1 MQRFA
6 NRVAIVT
13 GATSGI
19 GRETALCLAR
29 EGAQVI
35 ATGRNEAL
43 GAATVAAGAAEGL
56 TILFHAQD
64 VSAEAA
70 WIELVAWVESRFGRL
85 DVLVNNAGQF
95 MVKPL
100 CETSL
105 DAFDALY
112 RVNVQGCWL
121 GMKHA
126 MTLMA
131 RGGGGAIVNVASLM
145 GLVGYPQAT
154 AYCASKGAMTA
165 LTKAAAVEGRALN
178 IRVNSL
184 HPGVIWTKMLEDI
197 FGDDP
202 AIRQMFVNDTPLR
215 LEGTPAFMADGI
227 LYLASDDALHV
238 TGAELTIDGG
248 RGAD

>member
-1 MQRFA
+1 MRRFA
-6 NRVAIVT
+6 DRVAIVT

-29 EGAQVI
+29 EGARVI
-35 ATGRNEAL
+35 ATGRNQAL
-43 GAATVAAGAAEGL
+43 GASVVAAGAAVGVD
-56 TILFHAQD
+56 ILFHTQD
-64 VSAEAA
+64 VSAEGA
-70 WIELVAWVESRFGRL
+70 WIELISLVEARFGRL

-100 CETSL
+100 CDTSL
-105 DAFDALY
+105 DEFDALY
-112 RVNVQGCWL
+112 NVNVQGCWL

-126 MTLMA
+126 MPLMA

-165 LTKAAAVEGRALN
+165 LTKAAAVEGAASG

-202 AIRQMFVNDTPLR
+202 AIRQMFINDTPLR